1 MTFLSPGAQ
10 NYAAG
15 HALLVGRS
23 TYKYLD
29 MYLPRLVVSTAS
41 TFLAVVLARER
52 SVQALLAL
60 QVISKSTTVEHRS
73 K

>member
-1 MTFLSPGAQ
+1 M
-10 NYAAG
+10 
-15 HALLVGRS
+15 LLVTLCLWDGAHI
-23 TYKYLD
+23 KYLD

-41 TFLAVVLARER
+41 TFLAVIILARER

-60 QVISKSTTVEHRS
+60 QVISKSATVEHRS